1 MTERMLDEIGKAQQ
15 ELRALPKKAPQKKRK
30 ALMARW
36 SRFERLARE
45 MHLEWMEAAVHA
57 REAQIEQLSAQLE
70 AKQALSE
77 WYRLGM
83 TDALK
88 REAWLLGEPPLDV

>member
-1 MTERMLDEIGKAQQ
+1 
-15 ELRALPKKAPQKKRK
+15 
-30 ALMARW
+30 
-36 SRFERLARE
+36 